1 MIKFNVSINAV
12 QAGQK
17 SSTVNAEPRLIANST
32 PGKFQVTSAVSRA
45 LGISVGENIEFFNN
59 IPGLE
64 NLANTPNPDVIAF
77 CEENG
82 IDINSAEGKRQFV
95 TLCTQWYIAK
105 GHQEFN
111 ANGTPIMTTIRCT
124 KEDKLEA
131 IKMNGAEMIEDED
144 FRAMLTERA
153 MKKGIEDPTDED
165 LIAIID
171 VDDIESP
178 KTESFTGSKTATTGT
193 ATGVGCP
200 LNFTDT
206 SIWNAMKADLGENK
220 EKKNRIFNVMLDKPK
235 VVTVNNGFENV
246 EVTAYPVEFVEDTDP
261 IVRGKAE

>member
-1 MIKFNVSINAV
+1 MAIKFNVAINAV

-64 NLANTPNPDVIAF
+64 ALANTPTADVVAF

-82 IDINSAEGKRQFV
+82 IDINTAEGKREFV
-95 TLCTQWYIAK
+95 SVCTQWYIAK
-105 GHQEFN
+105 GHQQFE
-111 ANGTPIMTTIRCT
+111 ANGNPMMTTVRCT
-124 KEDKLEA
+124 KEDKMEA
-131 IKMNGAEMIEDED
+131 IKLNGAEMIQDED
-144 FRAMLTERA
+144 FRAMLIERVGDENA
-153 MKKGIEDPTDED
+153 SDED
-165 LIAIID
+165 LIAAITADD
-171 VDDIESP
+171 VESP

-220 EKKNRIFNVMLDKPK
+220 EKKNRIFNVLLDKPE
-235 VVTVNNGFENV
+235 VVTVNNGFENI
-246 EVTAYPVEFVEDTDP
+246 EVTTYPVEFVEDTDP
-261 IVRGKAE
+261 IVRAKAE

>member
-1 MIKFNVSINAV
+1 MIKFNVAINAV

-32 PGKFQVTSAVSRA
+32 PGKFQITSAVSRA
-45 LGISVGENIEFFNN
+45 LGISVGENVEFFNN
-59 IPGLE
+59 MDGLE
-64 NLANTPNPDVIAF
+64 RLITNPNPDVIAF

-82 IDINSAEGKRQFV
+82 IDYNTAEGKREFV
-95 TLCTQWYIAK
+95 AMCTQWYIAK

-131 IKMNGAEMIEDED
+131 IKMNGADMIQDEE
-144 FRAMLTERA
+144 FRAMLIERV
-153 MKKGIEDPTDED
+153 GDENASD
-165 LIAIID
+165 EELINAID

-206 SIWNAMKADLGENK
+206 SIWNAMKADLAENK
-220 EKKNRIFNVMLDKPK
+220 DKKNRIFSVLLDKPET
-235 VVTVNNGFENV
+235 VTVNNGFENV
-246 EVTAYPVEFVEDTDP
+246 EVTVYPVEFVEDTDP
-261 IVRGKAE
+261 IVRSKAE

>member
-1 MIKFNVSINAV
+1 MVKFNVAINAV

-32 PGKFQVTSAVSRA
+32 TGKFQITSAVSKA
-45 LGISVGENIEFFNN
+45 LGISVGENVEFFNN
-59 IPGLE
+59 IDGLE
-64 NLANTPNPDVIAF
+64 KLANNPTDDVRSF
-77 CEENG
+77 CDEQG
-82 IDINSAEGKRQFV
+82 IDIDTAEGKREFV
-95 TLCTQWYIAK
+95 KACTVWFIAK

-111 ANGTPIMTTIRCT
+111 SQGKPIMATIRCT

-131 IKMNGAEMIEDED
+131 IKQNGAELIKDEAFRAILIERVGDED
-144 FRAMLTERA
+144 AS
-153 MKKGIEDPTDED
+153 DEE
-165 LIAIID
+165 LINAID

-206 SIWNAMKADLGENK
+206 SIWNAMKADLGEGK
-220 EKKNRIFNVMLDKPK
+220 TSKNRIYNVLLDQP
-235 VVTVNNGFENV
+235 TEVNVNDGFKNIV
-246 EVTAYPVEFVEDTDP
+246 VTAYPVEFVEDVDP
-261 IVRGKAE
+261 IVRGGKEE

>member
-32 PGKFQVTSAVSRA
+32 PGKFQITSAVSRA

-59 IPGLE
+59 ISGLE
-64 NLANTPNPDVIAF
+64 ALANTPTADVVTF

-82 IDINSAEGKRQFV
+82 ININTVEGKREFV
-95 TLCTQWYIAK
+95 SVCTQWYIAK
-105 GHQEFN
+105 GHQQFE
-111 ANGTPIMTTIRCT
+111 ANGNPMMTTVRCT
-124 KEDKLEA
+124 KEDKMEA
-131 IKMNGAEMIEDED
+131 IKLNGAEMIQDED
-144 FRAMLTERA
+144 FRAMLIERVGDENA
-153 MKKGIEDPTDED
+153 SDED
-165 LIAIID
+165 LIAAITADD
-171 VDDIESP
+171 VESP

-193 ATGVGCP
+193 ATGIGCP

-220 EKKNRIFNVMLDKPK
+220 EKKNRIFNVLLDKPET
-235 VVTVNNGFENV
+235 VTVNNGFENV
-246 EVTAYPVEFVEDTDP
+246 EVIAYPVEFVEDTDP
-261 IVRGKAE
+261 IVRAKAE

>member
-1 MIKFNVSINAV
+1 MGIKFNVSINAV

-32 PGKFQVTSAVSRA
+32 PGKFQVTTAVSRA
-45 LGISVGENIEFFNN
+45 LGISVGETIEFFNN
-59 IPGLE
+59 IAGLE
-64 NLANTPNPDVIAF
+64 NLANTPTQDVITF

-95 TLCTQWYIAK
+95 ALCAQWYIAK

-131 IKMNGAEMIEDED
+131 IKMNGAEMIQDED
-144 FRAMLTERA
+144 FRAMLIERVGDENA
-153 MKKGIEDPTDED
+153 SDED
-165 LIAIID
+165 LIAAIT

-206 SIWNAMKADLGENK
+206 SIWNAMKSDLGENK
-220 EKKNRIFNVMLDKPK
+220 DKKNRVFNVMLDKPEI
-235 VVTVNNGFENV
+235 VIVDNGYEKV
-246 EVTAYPVEFVEDTDP
+246 EVTTYPLEFVEDTDP

>member
-32 PGKFQVTSAVSRA
+32 PGKFQITSAVSRA

-64 NLANTPNPDVIAF
+64 GLANNPTPDVVTF

-82 IDINSAEGKRQFV
+82 IDITTAEGKREFV
-95 TLCTQWYIAK
+95 YVCTQWYIAK
-105 GHQEFN
+105 GHQQFE
-111 ANGTPIMTTIRCT
+111 ANGNPMMTTVRCT
-124 KEDKLEA
+124 KEDKMEA
-131 IKMNGAEMIEDED
+131 IKINGAEMIQDED
-144 FRAMLTERA
+144 FRAMLIERV
-153 MKKGIEDPTDED
+153 GDEDASDED
-165 LIAIID
+165 LIAAITADD
-171 VDDIESP
+171 VESP

-220 EKKNRIFNVMLDKPK
+220 EKKNRIFNVLLDKPET
-235 VVTVNNGFENV
+235 VTVNNGFENV
-246 EVTAYPVEFVEDTDP
+246 EVIAYPLEFVEDTDP
-261 IVRGKAE
+261 IVRAKAE

>member
-32 PGKFQVTSAVSRA
+32 PGKFQITSAVSRA
-45 LGISVGENIEFFNN
+45 LGISVGENVEFFNN
-59 IPGLE
+59 VSGLE
-64 NLANTPNPDVIAF
+64 NLANNPNSDVLAF

-82 IDINSAEGKRQFV
+82 IDIATAEGKRAFV
-95 TLCTQWYIAK
+95 SLCTQWYIAK
-105 GHQEFN
+105 GHQEFSS
-111 ANGTPIMTTIRCT
+111 NGNPIMTTIRCT
-124 KEDKLEA
+124 KEDKMEA
-131 IKMNGAEMIEDED
+131 IRMNGAEMIQDEEFRAILIERVDDED
-144 FRAMLTERA
+144 AS
-153 MKKGIEDPTDED
+153 DED
-165 LIAIID
+165 LIAAITP
-171 VDDIESP
+171 DDIESP

-206 SIWNAMKADLGENK
+206 SIWNAMKYDLGDNK
-220 EKKNRIFNVMLDKPK
+220 DKKNRIFNVSLDKPE

-261 IVRGKAE
+261 IVRTKAE

>member
-32 PGKFQVTSAVSRA
+32 PGKFQITSAVSRA

-59 IPGLE
+59 ISGLE
-64 NLANTPNPDVIAF
+64 ALANTPTADAVTF

-82 IDINSAEGKRQFV
+82 IDINTAEGKREFV
-95 TLCTQWYIAK
+95 SACTQWYIAK
-105 GHQEFN
+105 GHQQFE
-111 ANGTPIMTTIRCT
+111 ANGNPMMTTVRCT
-124 KEDKLEA
+124 KEDKMEA
-131 IKMNGAEMIEDED
+131 IKLNGAEMIQDED
-144 FRAMLTERA
+144 FRAMLIERVGDENA
-153 MKKGIEDPTDED
+153 SDED
-165 LIAIID
+165 LIAAITADD
-171 VDDIESP
+171 VESP

-193 ATGVGCP
+193 ATGIGCP

-220 EKKNRIFNVMLDKPK
+220 EKKNRIFNVLLDKPE
-235 VVTVNNGFENV
+235 VVAVNNGYENV
-246 EVTAYPVEFVEDTDP
+246 DVTIYPVEFVEDTDP
-261 IVRGKAE
+261 IVRAKAE

>member
-1 MIKFNVSINAV
+1 MAIKFNVAINAV

-64 NLANTPNPDVIAF
+64 ALANTPTADVVAF

-82 IDINSAEGKRQFV
+82 IDINTAEGKREFV
-95 TLCTQWYIAK
+95 SVCTQWYIAK
-105 GHQEFN
+105 GHQQFE
-111 ANGTPIMTTIRCT
+111 ANGNPMMTTVRCT

-131 IKMNGAEMIEDED
+131 IKLNGAEMIQDED
-144 FRAMLTERA
+144 FRAMLIERVGDENA
-153 MKKGIEDPTDED
+153 SDED
-165 LIAIID
+165 LIAAITADD
-171 VDDIESP
+171 VESP

-220 EKKNRIFNVMLDKPK
+220 EKKNRIFNVLLDKPE
-235 VVTVNNGFENV
+235 VVTVNNGFENI
-246 EVTAYPVEFVEDTDP
+246 EVTTYPVEFVEDTDP
-261 IVRGKAE
+261 IVRAKAE

>member
-1 MIKFNVSINAV
+1 MKFNVSINAV

-32 PGKFQVTSAVSRA
+32 SGKFQVTSAVSKA

-59 IPGLE
+59 IDGLE
-64 NLANTPNPDVIAF
+64 RLANNPTQDVRTF

-82 IDINSAEGKRQFV
+82 INIESAEGKREFV
-95 TLCTQWYIAK
+95 AKCTVWFIGK

-111 ANGTPIMTTIRCT
+111 SQGKPIMSTIRCT

-131 IKMNGAEMIEDED
+131 IRMNGAEMIKNEE
-144 FRAMLTERA
+144 FRAILIERV
-153 MKKGIEDPTDED
+153 GDEYAD
-165 LIAIID
+165 DETLIAAIT
-171 VDDIESP
+171 VDDIKSP
-178 KTESFTGSKTATTGT
+178 ETESFTGSKTATTGT

-206 SIWNAMKADLGENK
+206 SIWNAMKADLGAAK
-220 EKKNRIFNVMLDKPK
+220 DKKNRVYKVCLDSPET
-235 VVTVNNGFENV
+235 VTVNNGYENIDV
-246 EVTAYPVEFVEDTDP
+246 VIYPVEFIEDTDP
-261 IVRGKAE
+261 IVRGAKAE

>member
-1 MIKFNVSINAV
+1 MAIKFNVAINAV

-64 NLANTPNPDVIAF
+64 ALANTPTADVVAF

-82 IDINSAEGKRQFV
+82 IDINTAEGKREFV
-95 TLCTQWYIAK
+95 SVCTQWYIAK
-105 GHQEFN
+105 GHQQFE
-111 ANGTPIMTTIRCT
+111 ANGNPMMTTVRCT

-131 IKMNGAEMIEDED
+131 IKLNGAEMIQDED
-144 FRAMLTERA
+144 FRAMLIERVGDENA
-153 MKKGIEDPTDED
+153 TDED
-165 LIAIID
+165 LIAAITADD
-171 VDDIESP
+171 VESP

-220 EKKNRIFNVMLDKPK
+220 EKKNRIFNVLLDKPE
-235 VVTVNNGFENV
+235 VVTVNNGFENI
-246 EVTAYPVEFVEDTDP
+246 EVTTYPVEFVEDTDP
-261 IVRGKAE
+261 IVRAKAE